1 MRILIRVFAYSARYP
16 LLALGTL
23 FCAVTGTLMVAVF
36 PAVTQRVIDLV
47 LRQHHPEQLVP
58 LIITG
63 LAAFLA
69 QDLLNAL
76 RILLNNHFEQR
87 VIFDLRSDLY
97 ARIQKLPL
105 TWFDNRSTGDIMT
118 RLVEDVTNVE
128 RMLIDGIEQG
138 SVALLQIGIVLGLMT
153 RYSGKLTLAAVTP
166 VPLLAAGALAYTLTA
181 GKRYRA
187 TRVATSELNSLL
199 HDNLDGIRQIKTYAT
214 EEREHA
220 RFNAASNRLRKATL
234 VVMRYWALYN
244 PSMTFLGN
252 LGMVVILLAGSREV
266 LSGHMDLS
274 VLVAFLLL
282 ARYLY
287 EPVGRLHSLNQLM
300 QSGRAASERVFS
312 ILDAPLEEGWK
323 PAPPGKPAPSQ
334 PLRGEVRYEGV
345 GFAYKAESPVLQDVS
360 LHAEPGTMIALVGPT
375 GAGKTTLVN
384 LLSRFY
390 ELTQGDILL
399 DGRPIRSIPLTELR
413 RSVAM
418 VTQESFLFNGTTAEN
433 LLIGKP
439 DATEEEMWRVLAA
452 ANAESF
458 VRRLPEGLHTK
469 LGERGVKLSVG
480 EKQRLS
486 IARALLKNPPILV
499 LDEATASVDNTTER
513 LIQEA
518 LEHLLEG
525 RTSFVIAHRLSTVR
539 HADTILVMERGR
551 IIERGDHDSLIAENG
566 LYASLCREAEAHNG
580 FFVAQS
586 VGTDTVIPTRRPAE

>member
-1 MRILIRVFAYSARYP
+1 MHTIRRVFGYSSRYP
-16 LLALGTL
+16 LLAAGTL
-23 FCAVTGTLMVAVF
+23 LCAVTGTLMVAVF
-36 PAVTQRVIDLV
+36 PAVTQRVVDVV
-47 LRQHHPEQLVP
+47 LRQHHPEKLVP
-58 LIITG
+58 LVLAG
-63 LAAFLA
+63 LGAFLA
-69 QDLLNAL
+69 RDLLNAL

-97 ARIQKLPL
+97 NRIQKLPL
-105 TWFDNRSTGDIMT
+105 PWFDNRSTGDIMT

-138 SVALLQIGIVLGLMT
+138 SVAVLQIGIVLGLMAH
-153 RYSGKLTLAAVTP
+153 YSPGLTLAALTP
-166 VPLLAAGALAYTLTA
+166 LPFLAAGALAYTLSA

-187 TRVATSELNSLL
+187 TRTATSELNSLL

-220 RFNAASNRLRKATL
+220 RFNAASERLRQATL

-244 PSMTFLGN
+244 PSMSFLGN
-252 LGMVVILLAGSREV
+252 LGLMMILLAGGREV
-266 LSGHMDLS
+266 LAERMDLGGF
-274 VLVAFLLL
+274 VAFLVL
-282 ARYLY
+282 APFLY
-287 EPVGRLHSLNQLM
+287 EPVGRLHSLNQLL

-312 ILDAPLEEGWK
+312 ILDAPLEEGWRDK
-323 PAPPGKPAPSQ
+323 PPSGS
-334 PLRGEVRYEGV
+334 LETRLSGDVRYEQV
-345 GFAYKAESPVLQDVS
+345 GFSYKQGQPVLQDIR
-360 LHAEPGTMIALVGPT
+360 LHARQGEMIALVGPT

-390 ELTQGDILL
+390 ELSEGEILL
-399 DGRPIRSIPLTELR
+399 DGRTIRSIPLSELR

-418 VTQESFLFNGTTAEN
+418 VTQESFLFNGTTSEN
-433 LLIGKP
+433 LLIAKP
-439 DATEEEMWRVLAA
+439 DATEEEMWGVLAA
-452 ANAESF
+452 ANAEPF

-518 LEHLLEG
+518 LRKLLAN

-539 HADTILVMERGR
+539 HADQILVLERGR
-551 IIERGDHDSLIAENG
+551 IVERGNHVALLASGG
-566 LYASLCREAEAHNG
+566 LYASLCREAEAHDG
-580 FFVAQS
+580 FFRDGGAPVPYLQ
-586 VGTDTVIPTRRPAE
+586 GRTE

>member
-1 MRILIRVFAYSARYP
+1 MRIFLRVFGYSARYP
-16 LLALGTL
+16 FLALGTL
-23 FCAVTGTLMVAVF
+23 LCAVLGTIMVAVF
-36 PAVTQRVIDLV
+36 PAVTQRVVDVV
-47 LRQHHPEQLVP
+47 LQQHHPEKLIPLV
-58 LIITG
+58 LAG
-63 LAAFLA
+63 LGAFFA
-69 QDLLNAL
+69 RDLLNAL

-105 TWFDNRSTGDIMT
+105 PWFDNRSTGDIMT

-138 SVALLQIGIVLGLMT
+138 SVAVLQIGIVLMLMLH
-153 RYSGKLTLAAVTP
+153 YSPGLTLAALTP
-166 VPLLAAGALAYTLTA
+166 LPFLAAGAMAYTLTA

-187 TRVATSELNSLL
+187 TRVATSDLNSLL

-220 RFNAASNRLRKATL
+220 RFNAASERLRQATL

-244 PSMTFLGN
+244 PSMSFFGN
-252 LGMVVILLAGSREV
+252 LGLMMILLAGGRQV
-266 LSGHMDLS
+266 LAGTMDLGGF
-274 VLVAFLLL
+274 VAFLVL
-282 ARYLY
+282 APFLY
-287 EPVGRLHSLNQLM
+287 EPVGRLHSLNQLL

-323 PAPPGKPAPSQ
+323 EGAPAGTLGE

-345 GFAYKAESPVLQDVS
+345 GFSYKEGQPVLRDIN
-360 LHAEPGTMIALVGPT
+360 LHARQGEMIALVGPT

-390 ELTQGDILL
+390 ELSEGEILL
-399 DGRPIRSIPLTELR
+399 DGTPIREIPLAELR

-433 LLIGKP
+433 LLIAKP
-439 DATEEEMWRVLAA
+439 DANEEELWRVLAA
-452 ANAESF
+452 ANAEAF

-518 LEHLLEG
+518 LRHLLSG
-525 RTSFVIAHRLSTVR
+525 RTSFVIAHRLSTVQ
-539 HADTILVMERGR
+539 HADQILVMERGS
-551 IIERGDHDSLIAENG
+551 IVERGNHTSLLAEGG
-566 LYASLCREAEAHNG
+566 LYASLCREAEARHG
-580 FFVAQS
+580 ILP
-586 VGTDTVIPTRRPAE
+586 GTHASE